1 MRNQEAVAEETAT
14 VAGQS
19 APSRINWFHIKKAL
33 ITAIGAQ
40 ARLGTKAKLA
50 ISILLFAVSFSI
62 RSIHAVDLQPLMYT
76 KDEPGRGMSGQYD
89 QEASW
94 IFSGRGILVP
104 DDWGPSDT
112 SLLVHAPGYPM
123 FLAAIYTL
131 DRRSYF
137 YAQLVQNIV
146 NSFGPVIMFL
156 LAGELL
162 SWPVG
167 IVSGVL
173 AAGSH
178 HLAYFSNLILP
189 DSVCALPLLA
199 AMYFLVKA
207 RRRQRRW
214 ALYTLSGLMI
224 GVSIWLRPNALLI
237 GPFVAVIL
245 VILARDRRREFKRAW
260 IVAAVPILTIAP
272 ITIRN
277 YLLFHQFVLISA
289 NTGIVMLEGVANAS
303 EGRFGP
309 LPGDDKQVGHMESI
323 WYNDP
328 RYEHGWAEPDGIKRD
343 RDRVKRSLSIIIR
356 HPVWFAGSMLGRMRD
371 MLSYVADA
379 DLVRRQ
385 PPPPPE
391 FSPEGQLLLFREYD
405 LKTDVDTGLNFSA
418 NRRTVEFCL
427 AFGHALNWARA
438 GTRTLERITKETSEP
453 MILLGLPFVLFL
465 SVRRGLLLL
474 AIPLYYL
481 LVQSTLH
488 TEFRYTLPMHYFL
501 FVFAATVWVIIGWC
515 VWSLVARGRRRF
527 KRSAETSL

>member
-1 MRNQEAVAEETAT
+1 MRNHGALAEEIAQVGRQT
-14 VAGQS
+14 GR
-19 APSRINWFHIKKAL
+19 SRINWFHLRKTL
-33 ITAIGAQ
+33 ITAIGARS
-40 ARLGTKAKLA
+40 RLGTRAKVA

-62 RSIHAVDLQPLMYT
+62 RSLHAVDLQPVMYT

-89 QEASW
+89 QEASS

-104 DDWGPSDT
+104 DNWDPSNT
-112 SLLVHAPGYPM
+112 SLLVHAPGYPV
-123 FLAAIYTL
+123 FLAVVYML
-131 DRRSYF
+131 NRRSYF

-162 SWPVG
+162 SWRIG

-189 DSVCALPLLA
+189 DSLCALPLA
-199 AMYFLVKA
+199 AAVYLLVRA
-207 RRRQRRW
+207 RGRPRW
-214 ALYTLSGLMI
+214 WIYYGLSGLMI
-224 GVSIWLRPNALLI
+224 GLSIWFRPNALLV
-237 GPFVAVIL
+237 GPFIAVIL
-245 VILARDRRREFKRAW
+245 VVIARDRRRELRRAC
-260 IVAAVPILTIAP
+260 IVAAVPILTIVP

-277 YLLFHQFVLISA
+277 YLLYHEFVLISD

-323 WYNDP
+323 WYHDP
-328 RYEHGWAEPDGIKRD
+328 RYERDWAEPDGIKRD

-356 HPVWFAGSMLGRMRD
+356 HPFWFAGSMLGRMRD

-385 PPPPPE
+385 PPPKPE
-391 FSPEGQLLLFREYD
+391 FSADGQLLFFEQYD
-405 LKTDVDTGLNFSA
+405 IKTDVDAGVNFSA
-418 NRRTVEFCL
+418 GRRTLEFCL
-427 AFGHALNWARA
+427 AFGRDLNWARA
-438 GTRTLERITKETSEP
+438 GARVLERITKETSEP
-453 MILLGLPFVLFL
+453 MILLGLPLVLFL

-474 AIPLYYL
+474 AVPLYYL
-481 LVQSTLH
+481 LVQSMLH

-501 FVFAATVWVIIGWC
+501 FVLAATVWVIIGWC
-515 VWSLVARGRRRF
+515 VVHFVRRGVDHLRRPV
-527 KRSAETSL
+527 